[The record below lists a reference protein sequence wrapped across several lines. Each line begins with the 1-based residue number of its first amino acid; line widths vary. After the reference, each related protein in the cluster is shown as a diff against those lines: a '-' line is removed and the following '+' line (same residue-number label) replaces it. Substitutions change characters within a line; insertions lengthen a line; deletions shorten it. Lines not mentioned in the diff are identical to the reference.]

1 MCSFLLSAGPVS
13 AFSSA
18 PPFLSRLRCLKQPKR
33 PQGAPPTWWP
43 WPRHFWTKP
52 SQAND
57 KMSVRENSF
66 QASGTPCG
74 VRDVFNRYP
83 GVSRC
88 STPGYCLSTL
98 RVGEARQMVLS
109 CGKNFFFD
117 SYLYLPLVTFIYLSP
132 PGLPAGRVHGAV
144 PRAARPGVLTRHD
157 RPEKPVKQVRFG
169 ATECDWVRLGATRA
183 SPSVISAFCFPNFC
197 FALRLCQRTLRPASA
212 RSTNHPPI

>member
-18 PPFLSRLRCLKQPKR
+18 APFLSRLRCLKQPKR

-74 VRDVFNRYP
+74 VRDVFIRYP
-83 GVSRC
+83 GVSRG

-117 SYLYLPLVTFIYLSP
+117 SYLYLPLVAFIYLRDCFKVERGP
-132 PGLPAGRVHGAV
+132 
-144 PRAARPGVLTRHD
+144 AARD
-157 RPEKPVKQVRFG
+157 FG
-169 ATECDWVRLGATRA
+169 CGRCGADRA
-183 SPSVISAFCFPNFC
+183 SP
-197 FALRLCQRTLRPASA
+197 QRAD
-212 RSTNHPPI
+212 

>member
-74 VRDVFNRYP
+74 VRDVFNPYP

-98 RVGEARQMVLS
+98 RVGEARQPSRLATHPRNLKGCQTAAVKGS
-109 CGKNFFFD
+109 TH
-117 SYLYLPLVTFIYLSP
+117 SLVHFQVAKAERTGII
-132 PGLPAGRVHGAV
+132 
-144 PRAARPGVLTRHD
+144 ARWTSNEEFL
-157 RPEKPVKQVRFG
+157 
-169 ATECDWVRLGATRA
+169 
-183 SPSVISAFCFPNFC
+183 
-197 FALRLCQRTLRPASA
+197 
-212 RSTNHPPI
+212 